1 MLAAIGA
8 NLQDIFVTK
17 TNVIEVNKD
26 CKLLH
31 WAHLI
36 GSSDNVIDYEWVQK
50 NATSLINIQNAI
62 SERLSKPWSFSS

>member
-17 TNVIEVNKD
+17 TNVIEVNED
-26 CKLLH
+26 
-31 WAHLI
+31 WIADI
-36 GSSDNVIDYEWVQK
+36 SGDNFIDYDWIQK
-50 NATSLINIQNAI
+50 NATSLINVRNAI

>member
-1 MLAAIGA
+1 MLVAIGK

-26 CKLLH
+26 

-36 GSSDNVIDYEWVQK
+36 GSGDNVIDYEWIKK
-50 NATSLINIQNAI
+50 NATSLINVQNAI

>member
-17 TNVIEVNKD
+17 TNVIEVNED
-26 CKLLH
+26 
-31 WAHLI
+31 WIADI
-36 GSSDNVIDYEWVQK
+36 SGDNVIDYDWIQK
-50 NATSLINIQNAI
+50 NATSLINVQNAI

>member
-17 TNVIEVNKD
+17 TNVIEVRQPKD
-26 CKLLH
+26 

-36 GSSDNVIDYEWVQK
+36 GSGDNVIDYEWVQK

>member
-17 TNVIEVNKD
+17 TNVIEVNED
-26 CKLLH
+26 
-31 WAHLI
+31 WIADI
-36 GSSDNVIDYEWVQK
+36 SGDNVIDYDWIQK
-50 NATSLINIQNAI
+50 NATSLIKVQNAI